1 MRRIWAVI
9 CTFGSVLHFAPQ
21 DNAEG
26 RAVAGPGLVLEQA
39 AVLFND
45 ASGNRQAQPGA
56 GFLRAEERVEQ
67 ALLDFG
73 RNTLAVVNHFKNNGC
88 SLAPAERGASRTGA
102 QGNGTFAVN
111 GFSGIANQVDQ
122 HLL

>member
-1 MRRIWAVI
+1 
-9 CTFGSVLHFAPQ
+9 
-21 DNAEG
+21 EG

-45 ASGNRQAQPGA
+45 ASGYRQAEARA
-56 GFLRAEERVEQ
+56 GFLRAEKRGEK
-67 ALLDFG
+67 ALFEFRRDA
-73 RNTLAVVNHFKNNGC
+73 LAVVSHFKNDGC
-88 SLAPAERGASRTGA
+88 GLAASERGACGAGA
-102 QGNGTFAVN
+102 QSDGAFAVN

>member
-9 CTFGSVLHFAPQ
+9 CTLGSLLDFAPQ

-45 ASGNRQAQPGA
+45 ASGYRQAEARA
-56 GFLRAEERVEQ
+56 GFFRAEKRVEK
-67 ALLDFG
+67 ALLDF
-73 RNTLAVVNHFKNNGC
+73 RRDALAVVSHFKNNGC
-88 SLAPAERGASRTGA
+88 GFGPAERGARRA
-102 QGNGTFAVN
+102 
-111 GFSGIANQVDQ
+111 
-122 HLL
+122 